1 MDINNHFQI
10 KILELERFQTLQYLK
25 RLIVRPKNPTIL
37 LFTQY
42 KKVLY
47 DKSYTINL
55 NDVKGPAFHKGSHL
69 LCPMLK
75 KIICAEI

>member
-1 MDINNHFQI
+1 MTLGLERKRLSCADFFINDFLLHLKMDINNHFQI

-42 KKVLY
+42 KKSLIRQIVY
-47 DKSYTINL
+47 D
-55 NDVKGPAFHKGSHL
+55 
-69 LCPMLK
+69 
-75 KIICAEI
+75 